1 MLSTTY
7 SRYSIIVIFFA
18 LFTFS
23 SCGNDEERQ
32 EMLLG
37 DWYGSSWVID
47 DTQAEYDASRV
58 HFRFKEENEYWA
70 QLGNREETGTYRL
83 VDRMLYTHADGQ
95 SEMAVR
101 LLFLD
106 ENLLKMGMNRGG
118 QMETLTLERERA
130 SE

>member
-1 MLSTTY
+1 MAYQT
-7 SRYSIIVIFFA
+7 
-18 LFTFS
+18 
-23 SCGNDEERQ
+23 
-32 EMLLG
+32 
-37 DWYGSSWVID
+37 
-47 DTQAEYDASRV
+47 
-58 HFRFKEENEYWA
+58 
-70 QLGNREETGTYRL
+70 LGNREETGTYRL